1 MASPSRII
9 KRYFN
14 YHLWRLRTQ
23 NIQKLDAINGV
34 STNTQ
39 MTRIKF
45 LSAILLFSSAAFS
58 QDAEQHIPNSRIS
71 HVTVF
76 LNGAQVTRQAE
87 VTVEKGITTLVF
99 DGISPHINPQSIQLS
114 GTAGV
119 TLMSV
124 VHKINYLSEAELPRR
139 VTELQDSIEHLNFII
154 DQLHDN
160 KFVLE
165 QELSLLL
172 ENKNIRSDK
181 GMDMA
186 QLEEMQELYR
196 KRLPAIKEDLLKLTI
211 QEKRYRERI
220 SRMQA
225 ECGGWRTRYTAG
237 NHEIVASIKADAK
250 KTLKL
255 VLNYYNN
262 NASWTPTYEVRS
274 KGIGSPIQL
283 IYKANITQNT
293 GEEWNNVN
301 LKISTG
307 NPNLSG
313 MKPELGVAYL
323 SWEGDRT
330 YQWGMG
336 DADKE
341 YDKAATRSNSIQAY
355 RVDGWAADKAAVP
368 AFQMQ
373 ATTLGIEFTVPLP
386 YTIPSTG
393 KTVTVDAQVFE
404 MAAEYKLAA
413 VPKLDKSAFLV
424 ARVSGREELNQLNGM
439 ANVYFEGTYTGQ
451 SHITRT
457 EEDTLVVSLGR
468 DNGIIIDRKK
478 LKEMS
483 SRAFLGSSKKEQSV
497 WEINVRNAKSAP
509 MEITIE
515 DQVPVSTDKDIEVTV
530 DDMGGALYDE
540 ATGKLT
546 WKLTLTPGETKKLKF
561 GFTVKYPK
569 SKRIGGY

>member
-1 MASPSRII
+1 
-9 KRYFN
+9 
-14 YHLWRLRTQ
+14 
-23 NIQKLDAINGV
+23 
-34 STNTQ
+34 

-45 LSAILLFSSAAFS
+45 LSAAFLLSSVVFS

-87 VTVEKGITTLVF
+87 VSVEKGITTLVF
-99 DGISPHINPQSIQLS
+99 DGISPNINPQSIQLS

-196 KRLPAIKEDLLKLTI
+196 KRLPAIKEDLLKLNI
-211 QEKRYRERI
+211 QEKRYSERI
-220 SRMQA
+220 NRMTLEMGQV
-225 ECGGWRTRYTAG
+225 RSRYTTG

-255 VLNYYNN
+255 ILNYYNS

-274 KGIGSPIQL
+274 KGIGSPVQL

-293 GEEWNNVN
+293 GEEWKDVN
-301 LKISTG
+301 LKLSTG

-313 MKPELGVAYL
+313 MKPELDVAFL
-323 SWEGDRT
+323 GWEENMTNG
-330 YQWGMG
+330 WNFG
-336 DADKE
+336 ADKQE
-341 YDKAATRSNSIQAY
+341 NDERGRNDNKVPTKSMQVLSETKAGTYA
-355 RVDGWAADKAAVP
+355 KP
-368 AFQMQ
+368 AFQMK
-373 ATTLGIEFTVPLP
+373 ATALGIEFTVPLP
-386 YTIPSTG
+386 YTIPSSG

-413 VPKLDKSAFLV
+413 VPKLDKSAFLI

-457 EEDTLVVSLGR
+457 EEDTLLVSLGR

-483 SRAFLGSSKKEQSV
+483 SRAFLGSNKKEQSV
-497 WEINVRNAKSAP
+497 WEISVRNAKSAP

-515 DQVPVSTDKDIEVTV
+515 DQVPVNTDKDIEVTV
-530 DDMGGALYDE
+530 DDMGGATYDE

-546 WKLTLTPGETKKLKF
+546 WKLTLPPGETKKLKF